1 METKASEDKAIGSKQ
16 QVKDLLAHMDP
27 MIYLAG
33 TADNT
38 SEMLMYLADMDPS
51 FHKLHLVKS
60 LRMGMRESL
69 TSTIEEHVAHYLQEQ
84 KGKMHSENPVDFLVE
99 KILDDSKYGDFVRNT
114 KLSLENSIHNIS
126 ENFDDEIVTGMFG
139 NDDDDPTYSVSPNE
153 SNESSLNS
161 SLNQSGLMFLH
172 PAQYDNIAESLT
184 GKRDYES
191 RNDSLNILISVSPGE
206 PVMQDGWPDIRK
218 GLRDCLFEECDEI
231 FDKSLKVHCR
241 LLTSQV
247 HNAVKEAYLNLLD
260 AVAGFYFF
268 KQHVAKIPVRGEK
281 IHLKTCENLI
291 RILKILIEFQ
301 NELPLIWIRY
311 PERYVDDMVEATI
324 RLLGLQPPS
333 RDLQLMTVLDM
344 YSVVDPD
351 ASWLKRWLHGQ
362 WGRTKTFAAMKSNSV
377 VLLNSVSHCIKYLE
391 SCIPIPYSE
400 ASEDFLSA
408 GFVAYLQ
415 FIHSINLILTVLS
428 FLDGRKLF
436 PVNVPSKDE
445 LVTVQGILQTLV
457 KAVNNNISKLLTS
470 KICDMLCR
478 FCSQDE
484 ARCSVVCDAGIVE
497 ALLQG
502 VSRFEE
508 GQAKQEDSE
517 IRGSCSYIRAVLLL
531 LDAITSTHLG
541 QRYILL
547 GRKRKASSKSGLS
560 GISSSLACEV
570 LDLILLLMKSK
581 RAGSDLKQLSISV
594 CSSLLASPIG
604 IHVCIDHPFIEGF
617 LGHLKARSRAGSQA
631 RFPQGDGCRTYEP
644 LVLSVP
650 QSLPLLTTLLL
661 SFRGV
666 FLLEGEGVLPLAL
679 SRVMPEL
686 VRKGGLTPRILAHIC
701 SSQQGCSL
709 LGSLNIVRP
718 LWDILSQVVR
728 GEEQAQGRP
737 LLQDEREEA
746 MAEALGPLLTLLAT
760 FQGTRLVF
768 SREGLQEPLYE
779 ALFSPGELQ
788 SELHTITQQLL
799 VSATAVPDAVAFL
812 QASLGYQEQLLAQQM
827 QMRIGEG
834 EAIAVDENSILRNHI
849 LVKSYLLGGS
859 GERLLPPHTL
869 DSITPFCTPA
879 LFSQYPPPRDY
890 IPEKPIRSMHKKQNE
905 VWRFLSDTRHGLHDV
920 GWLSHCRK
928 AVCSVLKSGEEIKSW
943 LVMDLIDRTVRALL
957 SCPEELL
964 PGFQVPQPPSPG
976 AALGLASP
984 TVPSKGWSF
993 SSGSSS
999 SPVGNESLQSLYR
1012 SKSSDLQEL
1021 PEYQCLAS
1029 ELVLRY
1035 GSELQLLIASGSIRE
1050 NLMDVLKYTQ
1060 TSVLRGLCDKC
1071 DWFTLALFLVYGGSF
1086 DRCVAALTSLGGLV
1100 AGAVLWPAL
1109 ADSLSHTYKILPG
1122 EMVLAGIIHNV
1133 QLIVS
1138 IEIPTVYMALEANDM
1153 CLWSVLGEWVR
1164 CVFLGVL
1171 PWAEVCHYLV
1181 LVLLLGPDYTIYFLV
1196 ALVKHLQDTI
1206 IKQASSN
1213 KALVLL
1219 QTCVISGWRAGEQ
1232 LGFMEAL
1239 CRRHRRTVLPALI
1252 KPLNP

>member
-1 METKASEDKAIGSKQ
+1 METQASEDKVTGSKK

-51 FHKLHLVKS
+51 FHKLQLVKS
-60 LRMGMRESL
+60 LRMGMRENL

-84 KGKMHSENPVDFLVE
+84 KGKMHAENPVDFLVE
-99 KILDDSKYGDFVRNT
+99 KILDDSKYGDFVRDT

-206 PVMQDGWPDIRK
+206 PVMQDGWPDIRR
-218 GLRDCLFEECDEI
+218 GLRDCLFEECDEL

-260 AVAGFYFF
+260 AVAGFYFS

-281 IHLKTCENLI
+281 INLKTCENLI
-291 RILKILIEFQ
+291 RILKVLIEFQ

-311 PERYVDDMVEATI
+311 PERYVDDMVEATV
-324 RLLGLQPPS
+324 RLLALQPPS

-377 VLLNSVSHCIKYLE
+377 VLLNSVSLCIKYLE
-391 SCIPIPYSE
+391 SCTPIPHSE
-400 ASEDFLSA
+400 ASEDYLSA

-415 FIHSINLILTVLS
+415 FIHSISLILTVLS

-502 VSRFEE
+502 VSRLEE
-508 GQAKQEDSE
+508 GQSKHEDSE
-517 IRGSCSYIRAVLLL
+517 MKGSSSYIKAVLLL

-547 GRKRKASSKSGLS
+547 GRKRKPSSKSGLS

-581 RAGSDLKQLSISV
+581 RAGSDLKRLSINV

-604 IHVCIDHPFIEGF
+604 IHVCIDHPFIESF
-617 LGHLKARSRAGSQA
+617 LAHLKERSRAGSQA
-631 RFPQGDGCRTYEP
+631 RFPQGNGCRTCEP

-701 SSQQGCSL
+701 SSQQG
-709 LGSLNIVRP
+709 N
-718 LWDILSQVVR
+718 
-728 GEEQAQGRP
+728 
-737 LLQDEREEA
+737 LQD
-746 MAEALGPLLTLLAT
+746 
-760 FQGTRLVF
+760 
-768 SREGLQEPLYE
+768 
-779 ALFSPGELQ
+779 
-788 SELHTITQQLL
+788 I
-799 VSATAVPDAVAFL
+799 
-812 QASLGYQEQLLAQQM
+812 
-827 QMRIGEG
+827 
-834 EAIAVDENSILRNHI
+834 
-849 LVKSYLLGGS
+849 
-859 GERLLPPHTL
+859 
-869 DSITPFCTPA
+869 
-879 LFSQYPPPRDY
+879 
-890 IPEKPIRSMHKKQNE
+890 
-905 VWRFLSDTRHGLHDV
+905 
-920 GWLSHCRK
+920 
-928 AVCSVLKSGEEIKSW
+928 
-943 LVMDLIDRTVRALL
+943 
-957 SCPEELL
+957 
-964 PGFQVPQPPSPG
+964 
-976 AALGLASP
+976 
-984 TVPSKGWSF
+984 
-993 SSGSSS
+993 
-999 SPVGNESLQSLYR
+999 
-1012 SKSSDLQEL
+1012 
-1021 PEYQCLAS
+1021 
-1029 ELVLRY
+1029 
-1035 GSELQLLIASGSIRE
+1035 
-1050 NLMDVLKYTQ
+1050 
-1060 TSVLRGLCDKC
+1060 
-1071 DWFTLALFLVYGGSF
+1071 
-1086 DRCVAALTSLGGLV
+1086 
-1100 AGAVLWPAL
+1100 
-1109 ADSLSHTYKILPG
+1109 
-1122 EMVLAGIIHNV
+1122 
-1133 QLIVS
+1133 
-1138 IEIPTVYMALEANDM
+1138 
-1153 CLWSVLGEWVR
+1153 
-1164 CVFLGVL
+1164 CVFL
-1171 PWAEVCHYLV
+1171 H
-1181 LVLLLGPDYTIYFLV
+1181 
-1196 ALVKHLQDTI
+1196 
-1206 IKQASSN
+1206 
-1213 KALVLL
+1213 
-1219 QTCVISGWRAGEQ
+1219 
-1232 LGFMEAL
+1232 
-1239 CRRHRRTVLPALI
+1239 
-1252 KPLNP
+1252 